1 MTNDCGELLKSLKG
15 RSEAAQLETAVNL
28 ASVWQVHCFLI
39 VFLSPPW
46 LHWTICRKN
55 CRCES
60 SAKIMIALGSHSI
73 QSCSGAVLG
82 SELNERSHS
91 VKSWE
96 NGWVPAKWE
105 IAAGQYFF
113 PPLFSL
119 LNVKLWALKQN
130 RAGRWE
136 VIWRIQS
143 TWTIVQLNSD
153 KISFF
158 LLSSRKLWASYMNPC
173 FSLHFPLAWLN
184 QWP

>member
-113 PPLFSL
+113 PPSFLSFKCEAVGSETKQSREMRSYLKNSINVDNCSAKFRQNKLFPP
-119 LNVKLWALKQN
+119 Q
-130 RAGRWE
+130 
-136 VIWRIQS
+136 
-143 TWTIVQLNSD
+143 
-153 KISFF
+153 
-158 LLSSRKLWASYMNPC
+158 
-173 FSLHFPLAWLN
+173 
-184 QWP
+184 